1 MTTPPSAAASL
12 PSALDH
18 IDALR
23 DMATGQQLAIFLDYD
38 GTLTPIVERPED
50 AYLSGSMKAA
60 LQALARQHKVAIVS
74 GRGLDDVRQRV
85 GIDALYYAGSH
96 GFEIVDPGGSHH
108 SYGPAQTFLSD
119 LAAAEHTLHERLA
132 DITGAQVERKRFA
145 VAIHY
150 RRANEG
156 DARTIET
163 IVNDVQHANRRLRL
177 TGGKKVFELRPDL
190 DWHKGTAL
198 SWLLELMG
206 LQRDGVLPM
215 YIGDDVTDEDAF
227 AVLRHNGVGILV
239 ADATEPTQATQATYQ
254 LADTEAVRAFLL
266 TLATIRSET

>member
-18 IDALR
+18 IDALC
-23 DMATGQQLAIFLDYD
+23 DAATGKQVVIFLDYD

-50 AYLSGSMKAA
+50 AHLSDSMKTA

-85 GIDALYYAGSH
+85 GIDELYYAGSH
-96 GFEIVDPGGSHH
+96 GFEIADPGGPHH

-119 LAAAEHTLHERLA
+119 LDAAEQTLHERLA
-132 DITGAQVERKRFA
+132 DITGTQVERKRFA

-150 RRANEG
+150 RRASDN
-156 DARTIET
+156 DAMTVET
-163 IVNDVQHANRRLRL
+163 IVNDVRHANRRLRQ

-198 SWLLELMG
+198 SWLLEVMG
-206 LQRDGVLPM
+206 LQQEQVLPI

-227 AVLRHNGVGILV
+227 TVLRHNGVGILV
-239 ADATEPTQATQATYQ
+239 VDATQPTQATQATYQ